1 MLDDQALI
9 TPDLLKL
16 TRWLADYYLC
26 GWGQVLN
33 AVVPAEVR
41 ERAGTHN
48 IILIELVPQTLWPNP
63 LPTLTPKQKALLE
76 LLQTHGKP
84 IELKTLG
91 RLAKCGPGPIRAL
104 GRKEPGRA
112 AKSRESK
119 TFWTWKRTWK
129 QTRRQEGKV
138 TRRQARKR
146 TRRLLVSLSPCLLVC
161 SPRIRR
167 SVSTVSGKSGA

>member
-48 IILIELVPQTLWPNP
+48 VILIELVSETLWPKP
-63 LPTLTPKQKALLE
+63 LPPLTPKQKSVLE
-76 LLQTHGKP
+76 LLQVAWQADRAEDAGP
-84 IELKTLG
+84 IGEV
-91 RLAKCGPGPIRAL
+91 RQRADSRPSRQEPGPAPD
-104 GRKEPGRA
+104 RKG
-112 AKSRESK
+112 
-119 TFWTWKRTWK
+119 
-129 QTRRQEGKV
+129 
-138 TRRQARKR
+138 
-146 TRRLLVSLSPCLLVC
+146 
-161 SPRIRR
+161 
-167 SVSTVSGKSGA
+167 